1 MGKMLSDI
9 SNAVLFTILGAFLG
23 ICLILISSILV
34 PKIINRM
41 TPRIDEERELVRGN
55 RAVAEYYGRVIA
67 AVIIGIS
74 IIIAAAIIA
83 GIHGW

>member
-1 MGKMLSDI
+1 MLSDI

>member
-1 MGKMLSDI
+1 MLSDI
-9 SNAVLFTILGAFLG
+9 SSAVLYTILGAFLG
-23 ICLILISSILV
+23 ICLILISSVLV

-74 IIIAAAIIA
+74 IVIASAIIA

>member
-1 MGKMLSDI
+1 MLSDI
-9 SNAVLFTILGAFLG
+9 SNAVLYTILGAFLG
-23 ICLILISSILV
+23 ICLILISSVLV